1 VRIAVRIAVLGAL
14 AGLIALP
21 AAAQSLTVTGL
32 DGQAHPFSAAQ
43 LAAMPQVKASLKAKD
58 GATHLYQGPALSSLL
73 QAAGAPSGE
82 ALKGPDMA
90 DVVMVSAMDGYR
102 VAFSLA
108 ETDASIRNETMIVA
122 IAEDG
127 QPLDAKDGPLRLV
140 VEGDARAARSV
151 RMVTAVSM
159 VRPPAN

>member
-1 VRIAVRIAVLGAL
+1 
-14 AGLIALP
+14 
-21 AAAQSLTVTGL
+21 
-32 DGQAHPFSAAQ
+32 
-43 LAAMPQVKASLKAKD
+43 
-58 GATHLYQGPALSSLL
+58 
-73 QAAGAPSGE
+73 
-82 ALKGPDMA
+82 MA

-151 RMVTAVSM
+151 RMVTAVSV

>member
-1 VRIAVRIAVLGAL
+1 MKVAMLAAL
-14 AGLIALP
+14 VGLAALP
-21 AAAQSLTVTGL
+21 AAAQSLSVTGL
-32 DGQAHPFSAAQ
+32 DGQTHQFSSAQ
-43 LAAMPQVKASLKAKD
+43 LAAMPQVKASLKSKD
-58 GATHLYQGPALSSLL
+58 GSAHVFQGPTLSGLL

-82 ALKGPDMA
+82 ALHGSDMA

-102 VAFSLA
+102 VAFGLA
-108 ETDASIRNETMIVA
+108 ETDASIRNETIIVA
-122 IAEDG
+122 VAEDG

-151 RMVTAVSM
+151 RMVTAVSV